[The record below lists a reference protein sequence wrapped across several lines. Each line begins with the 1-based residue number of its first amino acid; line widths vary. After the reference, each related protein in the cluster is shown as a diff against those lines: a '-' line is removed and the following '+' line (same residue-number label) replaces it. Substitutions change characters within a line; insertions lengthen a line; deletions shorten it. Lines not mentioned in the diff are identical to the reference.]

1 MSEQLSLGELIR
13 RQRAALD
20 LTQARLAELVGR
32 SPSTVRSWERD
43 RSHPADEASLA
54 ALAAVLGLTD
64 EEVAGASGGQPA
76 PAAEERGVKLPLLE
90 EDWRSDPPGIDPEE
104 AEPETVLDAP
114 AEESETPDEPSD
126 PSVEAEAPPI
136 TESRTPLDSRQPEP
150 VEPLRTTSPST
161 AAEKTEIATG
171 VEAPVSAVLVRPR
184 VPSYLDDPRELR
196 TYRSR
201 AIMTAILLVL
211 MFIVLSWAFTEA
223 RDAFDLLFGD
233 PAP

>member
-43 RSHPADEASLA
+43 RSHPADEASMA

-64 EEVAGASGGQPA
+64 EEVASASGGQPA
-76 PAAEERGVKLPLLE
+76 PALPLLE

-161 AAEKTEIATG
+161 AAEKTDIATG